1 MRVRLAGK
9 EVEGPY
15 AKVGFILLF
24 LLLYLLI
31 LALFRSRHLAPTY
44 KTLIY
49 ESGSLEETWQWTK
62 L

>member
-49 ESGSLEETWQWTK
+49 ESGSLEET